1 MPFRP
6 AVEYEE
12 PLYPAQELRGI
23 VPEDPKTPFD
33 MREVI
38 ARIADGSDFL
48 EFKADFDN
56 GTLCGHIDIEGQPC
70 GVIGNNSPITAKG
83 AAKAGQFIQLC
94 EQSGTPL
101 LFLTNTTGFLVGTEP
116 EQAGIIKHGAKFIQ
130 AVTNCTVPKITI
142 IVGGSY
148 GAGNY
153 AMAGRGMG
161 PRFLFAWPRS
171 VVSVMGPAQAG
182 SVLRQVAEA
191 KVLRSG
197 GELNED
203 TVAFID
209 SMERETIQ
217 DMEERSNALA
227 NTARIWDD
235 GMIDPADTRAVVA
248 FVLSVCREGD
258 ERSVN
263 TNNFGISRL

>member
-1 MPFRP
+1 MP
-6 AVEYEE
+6 A
-12 PLYPAQELRGI
+12 
-23 VPEDPKTPFD
+23 DPKTPFD

-48 EFKADFDN
+48 EFKTEFDN
-56 GTLCGHIDIEGQPC
+56 GTLCGHIDIEGQAC
-70 GVIGNNSPITAKG
+70 GVIGNNSPITARG
-83 AAKAGQFIQLC
+83 AAKSAQFIQLC

-101 LFLTNTTGFLVGTEP
+101 VFLTNTTGFLVGTEP

-153 AMAGRGMG
+153 AMAGRGMA

-197 GELNED
+197 GELNEE
-203 TVAFID
+203 TSKAIHA
-209 SMERETIQ
+209 MEQETIS
-217 DMEERSNALA
+217 DMEARSNALA
-227 NTARIWDD
+227 NTARVWDD
-235 GMIDPADTRAVVA
+235 GLIDPADTRAVIA
-248 FVLSVCREGD
+248 FVLGVCREGD
-258 ERSVN
+258 QRTVN
-263 TNNFGISRL
+263 TNTFGISRL